1 MSTHIASIDALDVK
15 GRCEFASIGLVS
27 GEPGYDPEVLLPD
40 DEWAPLT
47 ADQVASL
54 RPPADAADSIVHE
67 VIRLPVSYEELARI
81 RQSSVEFRLSDD
93 HQVIDFDPFNG
104 QYSSKFIG
112 HVESPGGCRTTTV
125 DQRFDRR
132 NGIHLDNWDKRSI
145 SERMSSR
152 RRLGVNLGPG
162 HRFLIVATEDIGDI
176 GARYQMAG
184 TCPRT
189 EDVRDFV
196 RRGGSLGCVRIRI
209 EPGEGYIAPTEL
221 VPHDGSTSGG
231 NLPSRI
237 AFWLGHWPAGVFPS
251 AVS

>member
-1 MSTHIASIDALDVK
+1 MSTYIASIDALDVK
-15 GRCEFASIGLVS
+15 DRCQFASIGLVS

-47 ADQVASL
+47 PDQVASL
-54 RPPADAADSIVHE
+54 RPPAHADDSVLHE
-67 VIRLPVSYEELARI
+67 VIRLPVEYEELQRI
-81 RQSSVEFRLSDD
+81 RQKSVEFRLSDD
-93 HQVIDFDPFNG
+93 QQFIDFDPFDG
-104 QYSSKFIG
+104 KYASKFIG
-112 HVESPGGCRTTTV
+112 HVESPGGYRTTTV

-132 NGIHLDNWDKRSI
+132 NGIHLDNWDQRSI

-162 HRFLIVATEDIGDI
+162 HRYLIVATEDIGDI

-189 EDVRDFV
+189 EDIRDFI
-196 RRGGSLGCVRIRI
+196 RQGGTLNCVRIRI

-221 VPHDGSTSGG
+221 VPHDGSTSGASQ
-231 NLPSRI
+231 PSRI